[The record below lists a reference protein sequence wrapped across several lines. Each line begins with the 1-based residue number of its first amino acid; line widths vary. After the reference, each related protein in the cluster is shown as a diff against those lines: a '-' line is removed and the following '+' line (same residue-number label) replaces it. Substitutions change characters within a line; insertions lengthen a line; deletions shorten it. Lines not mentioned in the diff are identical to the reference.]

1 MREKYVLIFCS
12 RLSYVL
18 IRGVGMKF
26 YCIYTNH
33 IFNFMTNYK
42 KPSFDMNVRV
52 VAVALLGNRN
62 LTSHNSSIV
71 VYVS

>member
-42 KPSFDMNVRV
+42 KPSDDMNVRLV
-52 VAVALLGNRN
+52 VALLGNRN

-71 VYVS
+71 VFVS